1 MSTRATDADSLD
13 TRPGTASVAVAV
25 AAGLVTV
32 LVSATTPLAG
42 AVGPCGLVVVSFG
55 VRRGSR
61 LPHRIGSAGLFGA
74 VLLAGVAGTDPVPML
89 VAAGAAVVAWD
100 AGEHGIGLGRQLGHA
115 AVSTRAQLAH
125 VGVTVAVG
133 SVVAVVGYVVY
144 DAASTGQP
152 TTAIALSLG
161 AALLFTYA
169 LDR

>member
-32 LVSATTPLAG
+32 LVSATTLLAG
-42 AVGPCGLVVVSFG
+42 AVGLCALVVVSFG

-61 LPHRIGSAGLFGA
+61 LLHRIGSAGLFGA
-74 VLLAGVAGTDPVPML
+74 VLLAGVAGTEPVPML

-100 AGEHGIGLGRQLGHA
+100 AGEHGIDLGRQLGHA

-133 SVVAVVGYVVY
+133 SAVAVVGYVVY